1 MKRLLAI
8 SAFALLVMFAGN
20 TTSAS
25 AHGSTIGEGLRLA
38 GASPFHGQTA
48 LAFRI
53 NHDMRAVDLSV
64 YSVTGKLVVQLQ
76 HGPLSVGDH
85 TYVFSGRDLSAGVY
99 LARLKTEHGQYV
111 KRLIL
116 TQ

>member
-1 MKRLLAI
+1 MKRLLAV
-8 SAFALLVMFAGN
+8 FALALLAV
-20 TTSAS
+20 SAANIPAWS
-25 AHGSTIGEGLRLA
+25 HGSTLGEGLRLA

-53 NHDMRAVDLSV
+53 NHDMRQVDLSV
-64 YSVTGKLVVQLQ
+64 YNVAGQRVAQLQ
-76 HGPLSVGDH
+76 HGPLGVGDH
-85 TYVFSGRDLSAGVY
+85 TFVFSGRDHAPGVY
-99 LARLKTEHGQYV
+99 LARLKTEHATYV